1 MPDLDSSLPDWLI
14 DVPGSA
20 LVFQRYNLD
29 TSCGG
34 KSLDYVCREVGLDP
48 HQVLA
53 ELQALQQPSTDS
65 TKRSQ
70 AFRHS

>member
-20 LVFQRYNLD
+20 AIFERWNLD

-34 KSLDYVCREVGLDP
+34 KSLDYVCRQAGVDP
-48 HQVLA
+48 QLVLR
-53 ELQALQQPSTDS
+53 ELQELERQSGRD
-65 TKRSQ
+65 
-70 AFRHS
+70 